1 MEFIKIVVIYSW
13 AKQKFGGQS
22 AEDVVQDF
30 FFFFCSICIWY
41 NFKAWVP
48 LTNKLKDKDKFMLQ
62 RLFKTK
68 STFTVASRLSCNIRL
83 ILFLFRFLFY
93 AGVIKMSVVC
103 GRV

>member
-1 MEFIKIVVIYSW
+1 MIYSL
-13 AKQKFGGQS
+13 AKRKFGGQS
-22 AEDVVQDF
+22 AEEVVEEFFFF

-62 RLFKTK
+62 SLFKTK

-83 ILFLFRFLFY
+83 ILFLFGFLFY
-93 AGVIKMSVVC
+93 TGVIKMLVVS